1 MEFPQFFLVMSGWFS
16 GSSVS
21 VISFFGER
29 VYIYTYKYL
38 SIHMYINIYTPIY
51 IQCTRSQCR
60 NYRNCRL
67 GTFFA
72 ILRLGSCCGGCG
84 RFGSPEADRL
94 VHRRLRRNTAGRGKS
109 SEPNSFF
116 FSVRFVHLRGIFSA
130 DPSNDH
136 GTNIGRSTNINQ
148 PTALAVVGLEIPW
161 DRYTPKGFKIDEHIP
176 KPF

>member
-116 FSVRFVHLRGIFSA
+116 FFGSIRSSSGYIF
-130 DPSNDH
+130 
-136 GTNIGRSTNINQ
+136 GRSLKRSWHQHRSKHQHQ
-148 PTALAVVGLEIPW
+148 PANRTGCCWSW
-161 DRYTPKGFKIDEHIP
+161 DTLR
-176 KPF
+176 